1 MDAQAKQ
8 ATRPGTWSLWADT
21 GGTFTDCLAID
32 PAGHEHRIK
41 VLSSSSLRGRLTR
54 RIDGRRW
61 MIDMALPIAGDVLCG
76 LPIRVL
82 GHAAAAT
89 RIGSV
94 DPAGSEI
101 TVEDELPPSLQPPLA
116 CAIDSPEEAPT
127 FAARLVTGCSVEQ
140 ALPAMSMRLAT
151 TRGTNA
157 LLERRGARCALF
169 ITRGFRDLL
178 HIGTQARPDLFA
190 QEILRP
196 APLYE
201 RVVEVDERLGAD
213 GAVLRAPNLAA
224 LHTQAELLLSDGID
238 VAAVA
243 FAHSYRNRGHE
254 DAVVDLLRKAG
265 FRHVVGSAAVTP
277 RIKLLHRAETAVVDA
292 YLGPIIHN
300 YLESI
305 QRRAPGSRLHVMT
318 SAGGLVGAAQ
328 YRAKDSLL
336 SGPAGGVAGAA
347 AAARRSGFERVVA
360 FDMGGTSTD
369 VARYDGD
376 FGYVYEHRV
385 GDALLLSPALDI
397 HSVAA
402 GGGSI
407 CSFDGDSLKVGPQSA
422 GADPGPACYGLG
434 GPLAITD
441 ANLLLGRLDPE
452 RFGIPIDPDAS
463 LNAARE
469 VTAQLGKPSDPS
481 SIRPVLAGFLDIANE
496 RMAEAIRGIS
506 VREGYDPA
514 DYVLVAFGGAGGQ
527 HACGVAERIGAATVL
542 IPPDAG
548 LLSARGLG
556 AAVIERFAERQVL
569 QPVDAVSSELGSIVR
584 DLEDAARTA
593 VAREGIAIDQVE
605 IRRRLAQ
612 LRFVGQDSTIEIE
625 IAGSADLAA
634 RFRERYAALFR
645 HMPEGR
651 TIELESLR
659 VVASSR
665 PEDQAPPPRPE
676 VTADAEVEPA
686 RHREAW
692 FAGRWQS
699 VPFYD
704 RASLNP
710 GAKLVGPAVVCEAHG
725 TTVVEVGWTLS
736 VDDAGAL
743 VMTRSPAA
751 EVADDEGPE
760 ESRIELFT
768 SRFESIAKEMGEM
781 LRRTAL
787 STNIKE
793 RLDFSCALLNPD
805 GELVVNA
812 PHIPV
817 HLGALG
823 LCVRSVVSELDL
835 RPGDIVITNH
845 PAHGGSHLPDVTI
858 ISPVHAPDGPHL
870 GYVASR
876 AHHAEIGGARP
887 GSMPPDATTLLEEG
901 VVIPPMH
908 LCRAGVADWE
918 AIEDLLAGATWPSR
932 TVSDNV
938 ADLRAAVAANLRG
951 ANALQRLAA
960 SYDVETILHYMN
972 ALTGKAE
979 RAMRR
984 VLAAM
989 PDGIYEAEEHLD
1001 DGCPIRV
1008 RVVIEGD
1015 TACIDFAG
1023 TGPTHPRNLNATPA
1037 ITRSA
1042 VLYVLRLLI
1051 DEPLPLNEG
1060 IMRPIDVRI
1069 PRCLL
1074 NPEFDPDPARCPAV
1088 VGGNVETSQRI
1099 VDTLIKAFG
1108 IQACSQGTMNNLLF
1122 GTDQFGYYE
1131 TICGGAGAGPTFN
1144 GASGV
1149 HTHMTNTRITDVEVI
1164 EHRYPVRIERFGLRT
1179 GSGGDGTH
1187 RGGDG
1192 VVREIEF
1199 LAPMAVSVLTQH
1211 RIQRPFGL
1219 DGGSPGQAGHQCI
1232 VRADGTR
1239 QAMSSIDGADVAS
1252 GDRIIMETP
1261 GGGGH
1266 GGVRRHPERNHPHLL
1281 A

>member
-1 MDAQAKQ
+1 VV
-8 ATRPGTWSLWADT
+8 SL
-21 GGTFTDCLAID
+21 G
-32 PAGHEHRIK
+32 
-41 VLSSSSLRGRLTR
+41 
-54 RIDGRRW
+54 
-61 MIDMALPIAGDVLCG
+61 
-76 LPIRVL
+76 
-82 GHAAAAT
+82 
-89 RIGSV
+89 
-94 DPAGSEI
+94 
-101 TVEDELPPSLQPPLA
+101 QP
-116 CAIDSPEEAPT
+116 
-127 FAARLVTGCSVEQ
+127 
-140 ALPAMSMRLAT
+140 
-151 TRGTNA
+151 
-157 LLERRGARCALF
+157 
-169 ITRGFRDLL
+169 
-178 HIGTQARPDLFA
+178 
-190 QEILRP
+190 
-196 APLYE
+196 
-201 RVVEVDERLGAD
+201 
-213 GAVLRAPNLAA
+213 
-224 LHTQAELLLSDGID
+224 
-238 VAAVA
+238 
-243 FAHSYRNRGHE
+243 
-254 DAVVDLLRKAG
+254 
-265 FRHVVGSAAVTP
+265 
-277 RIKLLHRAETAVVDA
+277 
-292 YLGPIIHN
+292 
-300 YLESI
+300 
-305 QRRAPGSRLHVMT
+305 
-318 SAGGLVGAAQ
+318 Q

-369 VARYDGD
+369 VARYGGD

-463 LNAARE
+463 LNVARE
-469 VTAQLGKPSDPS
+469 VAAQLGKHSDPS

-593 VAREGIAIDQVE
+593 VAREGIAIDRVE

-625 IAGSADLAA
+625 VAGSADLAA

-651 TIELESLR
+651 TIELESVR
-659 VVASSR
+659 IVASSR
-665 PEDQAPPPRPE
+665 AAEQSSPSNAAPGTHHVAQPS
-676 VTADAEVEPA
+676 

-692 FAGRWQS
+692 FAGRWQR
-699 VPFYD
+699 VPFHD
-704 RASLNP
+704 RTALQP
-710 GAKLVGPAVVCEAHG
+710 GATVAGPAIVCEAHG

-743 VMTRSPAA
+743 VMTRSAAA

-1219 DGGSPGQAGHQCI
+1219 DGGSPGQAGRQYI
-1232 VRADGTR
+1232 QRADGTR
-1239 QAMSSIDGADVAS
+1239 QTLSSIDGADAS
-1252 GDRIIMETP
+1252 PVRAHPTSPATATTLSRRLGRRMARHVHRPSWMLLARHELTARHPPKRGAVGRSETFASPSKIDAHVDGNPNHMASTRNRIGHFGRAISGRNEPKRRETAQNAPKPPESGPPPCPVWEMNSDPSHATYVRSCAHPRRPRNRPSPRPCAPARTGRSNIIGESNQRPNKCLARRRGPGTLEVLISPPRDHRKGFSWVPSPCCVCARPASPSRSRWRRSAFSMRPGDRSLFHRPFGKNALSIRWWICSTMRIRLSSHIRAGGFSRSLRVTSPP
-1261 GGGGH
+1261 GDPRIFTNRKSCVSSPWIVCCNGSASSMSWS
-1266 GGVRRHPERNHPHLL
+1266 VPKYRM
-1281 A
+1281 

>member
-8 ATRPGTWSLWADT
+8 VTRPGTWSLWADT

-82 GHAAAAT
+82 GHAGAAT
-89 RIGSV
+89 RIV
-94 DPAGSEI
+94 NLNPAGSEI
-101 TVEDELPPSLQPPLA
+101 TVEDELPRSLQTPLA

-213 GAVLRAPNLAA
+213 GAVLRAPDLAA
-224 LHTQAELLLSDGID
+224 LHTQAELLLSDGLD

-277 RIKLLHRAETAVVDA
+277 RIKLLHRAETVVVDA
-292 YLGPIIHN
+292 YLGPIIRD

-305 QRRAPGSRLHVMT
+305 EKRAPGSRLHVMT

-369 VARYDGD
+369 VARYGGD

-463 LNAARE
+463 LNVARE
-469 VTAQLGKPSDPS
+469 VAAQLGKHSDPS

-593 VAREGIAIDQVE
+593 VAREGIAIDRVE

-625 IAGSADLAA
+625 VAGSADLAA

-651 TIELESLR
+651 TIELESVR
-659 VVASSR
+659 IVASSR
-665 PEDQAPPPRPE
+665 AAEQSSPSNAAPGTHHVAQPS
-676 VTADAEVEPA
+676 

-692 FAGRWQS
+692 FAGRWQR
-699 VPFYD
+699 VPFHD
-704 RASLNP
+704 RTALQP
-710 GAKLVGPAVVCEAHG
+710 GATVAGPAIVCEAHG

-743 VMTRSPAA
+743 VMTRSAAA

-1199 LAPMAVSVLTQH
+1199 LAPMALLLCAAT
-1211 RIQRPFGL
+1211 RRRP
-1219 DGGSPGQAGHQCI
+1219 P
-1232 VRADGTR
+1232 R
-1239 QAMSSIDGADVAS
+1239 Q
-1252 GDRIIMETP
+1252 P
-1261 GGGGH
+1261 
-1266 GGVRRHPERNHPHLL
+1266 P
-1281 A
+1281 